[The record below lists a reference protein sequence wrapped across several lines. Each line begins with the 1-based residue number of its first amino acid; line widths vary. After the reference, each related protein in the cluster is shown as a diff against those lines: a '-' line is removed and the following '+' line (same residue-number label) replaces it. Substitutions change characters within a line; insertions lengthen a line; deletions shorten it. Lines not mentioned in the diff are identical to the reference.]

1 MELME
6 RINSLEKE
14 IKVLKGEIK
23 SILVD
28 LRESMNML
36 ENPFASIEHLK
47 AVSGKGGGID
57 EERLRYLED
66 SVEHLKKMMQ
76 DGGKI
81 RELEEEIEQLRSI
94 MEGKEQIGGVDEER
108 IEDLEKEL
116 EELKEMVEM
125 LRGEEEGEKM
135 TLKEDFD
142 ALRRFL
148 EEDLSNRIENLQ
160 EGMENLKEML
170 KLVEALHGSLRSL
183 QEEGEKEGEES
194 SLKKDL
200 ERMKRF
206 LEEDLSNR
214 LKSLHEGLEELKKKL
229 EKQDAK
235 AEGIFEEASPALQAS
250 EAAEGASELAYG
262 MLEHG
267 QTTGES
273 SRGAEEVRS
282 EERAESESGESFVT
296 ERLGGVQAWSEQK
309 ETKTKEAALKI
320 SDVSKKGG
328 ERVMDILTISRLIQW
343 ADRTIKMIGK
353 DKMLQI
359 IELYGIAGNLSARE
373 KDILLKIAEI
383 PHAFNKEQ
391 VETKFCVLALYDLDR
406 ILTGRNEEVFTLLK
420 DFF

>member
-125 LRGEEEGEKM
+125 LRGEEGEKM

-183 QEEGEKEGEES
+183 QEEGEKEGEAS
-194 SLKKDL
+194 ALKEDL

-214 LKSLHEGLEELKKKL
+214 LESLHEGLEELKKKL
-229 EKQDAK
+229 EKQHAE
-235 AEGIFEEASPALQAS
+235 AEGMFEEASPALQAS

-262 MLEHG
+262 MLEHE
-267 QTTGES
+267 QTGEA
-273 SRGAEEVRS
+273 SREAEEVRS
-282 EERAESESGESFVT
+282 EERESESGESFVT
-296 ERLGGVQAWSEQK
+296 EMGGVQAWSEQK

-320 SDVSKKGG
+320 SDVGRKGG

-359 IELYGIAGNLSARE
+359 IELYDMIGDLSARE

>member
-1 MELME
+1 ME

-28 LRESMNML
+28 LRESMNLL

-47 AVSGKGGGID
+47 AVSGEGGGID

-66 SVEHLKKMMQ
+66 SVENLKKMMQ

-94 MEGKEQIGGVDEER
+94 IEGKEQIGGVDEER
-108 IEDLEKEL
+108 IEDLEREL

-148 EEDLSNRIENLQ
+148 EEDLSNRLENLQ

-183 QEEGEKEGEES
+183 QEEGEKEGEAS
-194 SLKKDL
+194 ALKEDL

-214 LKSLHEGLEELKKKL
+214 LESLQEGLEELKKKL
-229 EKQDAK
+229 EKQHSE
-235 AEGIFEEASPALQAS
+235 AESMFKEASPALQAS

-262 MLEHG
+262 MLEHEK
-267 QTTGES
+267 TGEA
-273 SRGAEEVRS
+273 SRETEEVRS

-296 ERLGGVQAWSEQK
+296 EMRGVKAWSEQK

-320 SDVSKKGG
+320 SDVSRKGG

-359 IELYGIAGNLSARE
+359 IELYDIAGNLSARE

>member
-28 LRESMNML
+28 LRESMNLL

-81 RELEEEIEQLRSI
+81 KELEEEIEQLKSI
-94 MEGKEQIGGVDEER
+94 IEGKEQIGGVDEER

-125 LRGEEEGEKM
+125 LRGEEEGEKKS
-135 TLKEDFD
+135 LKEDFD

-148 EEDLSNRIENLQ
+148 EEDLSNR
-160 EGMENLKEML
+160 
-170 KLVEALHGSLRSL
+170 
-183 QEEGEKEGEES
+183 
-194 SLKKDL
+194 L
-200 ERMKRF
+200 E
-206 LEEDLSNR
+206 
-214 LKSLHEGLEELKKKL
+214 SLHEGLEELKKKL
-229 EKQDAK
+229 EKQH
-235 AEGIFEEASPALQAS
+235 AEAESMFKEASPALQAS
-250 EAAEGASELAYG
+250 EAAEGTSELAYG
-262 MLEHG
+262 KLKHE
-267 QTTGES
+267 QTGEA
-273 SRGAEEVRS
+273 SREAEEVRS

-296 ERLGGVQAWSEQK
+296 GRGGVQAWSEQK

-320 SDVSKKGG
+320 SDVSRKGG

-343 ADRTIKMIGK
+343 ADRTVKMIGK

-359 IELYGIAGNLSARE
+359 IELYGMIGNLSARE

-391 VETKFCVLALYDLDR
+391 VETKFCILALYDLDR

>member
-1 MELME
+1 MELIE

-28 LRESMNML
+28 LRESMNLL

-47 AVSGKGGGID
+47 AVSGKGASID

-81 RELEEEIEQLRSI
+81 KELEEEIEQLRSI
-94 MEGKEQIGGVDEER
+94 IEGKEQIGGVDEER
-108 IEDLEKEL
+108 IEDLEREM

-125 LRGEEEGEKM
+125 LRGEEGEKM

-148 EEDLSNRIENLQ
+148 EEDLSNRLENLQ

-170 KLVEALHGSLRSL
+170 KLVEALHGSLRSM

-194 SLKKDL
+194 ALKKDL

-214 LKSLHEGLEELKKKL
+214 LESLHEGLEELKKKI
-229 EKQDAK
+229 EKQHAE
-235 AEGIFEEASPALQAS
+235 AEGMFKEASPALQAS

-262 MLEHG
+262 MLKHE
-267 QTTGES
+267 QTGEA

-320 SDVSKKGG
+320 SDVSGEGG
-328 ERVMDILTISRLIQW
+328 ECVMDILTISRLIQW
-343 ADRTIKMIGK
+343 ADRTVKMIGK

-359 IELYGIAGNLSARE
+359 IELYGMIGNLSARE

-406 ILTGRNEEVFTLLK
+406 ILTGRNEEIFTLLK

>member
-1 MELME
+1 MKEMELIE

-28 LRESMNML
+28 LRESMNLL

-47 AVSGKGGGID
+47 AVSGKGASID

-81 RELEEEIEQLRSI
+81 KELEEEIEQLRSI
-94 MEGKEQIGGVDEER
+94 IEGKEQIGGVDEER
-108 IEDLEKEL
+108 IEDLEREL

-170 KLVEALHGSLRSL
+170 KLVEALHGSLRSMR
-183 QEEGEKEGEES
+183 EEGEKEGEAS
-194 SLKKDL
+194 ALKEDL

-214 LKSLHEGLEELKKKL
+214 LESLHEGLEELKKKL
-229 EKQDAK
+229 EKQHAE
-235 AEGIFEEASPALQAS
+235 AEGMFEEASPALQAS

-262 MLEHG
+262 MLE
-267 QTTGES
+267 QTGEA
-273 SRGAEEVRS
+273 SREAEEVRS

-296 ERLGGVQAWSEQK
+296 EMGGVQAWSEQK

-320 SDVSKKGG
+320 SDVSRKGG
-328 ERVMDILTISRLIQW
+328 ERVMDILTISRLMQW

-359 IELYGIAGNLSARE
+359 IELYGMIGHLSARE

-406 ILTGRNEEVFTLLK
+406 ILTGRNEEIFTLLK

>member
-1 MELME
+1 VEMELIE

-28 LRESMNML
+28 LRESMNLL

-76 DGGKI
+76 DGRKI
-81 RELEEEIEQLRSI
+81 KELEEEIEQLKSI
-94 MEGKEQIGGVDEER
+94 IEGKEQIGGVDEER
-108 IEDLEKEL
+108 IEDLEREM
-116 EELKEMVEM
+116 EELKEMMEM
-125 LRGEEEGEKM
+125 LRGEEGEKM

-148 EEDLSNRIENLQ
+148 EKDLSNRIENLQ

-170 KLVEALHGSLRSL
+170 KLVEALHGSL

-194 SLKKDL
+194 ALKEDL
-200 ERMKRF
+200 ERMRRF
-206 LEEDLSNR
+206 LEEDLSNH
-214 LKSLHEGLEELKKKL
+214 LESLHEGLEELKKKL
-229 EKQDAK
+229 EKQH
-235 AEGIFEEASPALQAS
+235 AEAESMFEGASPALQAS
-250 EAAEGASELAYG
+250 VAAEGASELAYG
-262 MLEHG
+262 MLEHE
-267 QTTGES
+267 QTGEA
-273 SRGAEEVRS
+273 SREAEEVRS
-282 EERAESESGESFVT
+282 EERESGSGESFVT
-296 ERLGGVQAWSEQK
+296 EMGGVQAWSEQK

-320 SDVSKKGG
+320 SDVSRKGG
-328 ERVMDILTISRLIQW
+328 EHVMDILTISRLMQW

-359 IELYGIAGNLSARE
+359 IELYDIAGNLSARE

>member
-28 LRESMNML
+28 LRESMNLL
-36 ENPFASIEHLK
+36 ENPFASIEHLR

-66 SVEHLKKMMQ
+66 SVENLKKMMQ

-94 MEGKEQIGGVDEER
+94 IEGKEQIGGVDEER

-148 EEDLSNRIENLQ
+148 EEDLSTRIENLQ

-194 SLKKDL
+194 ALKKDL

-214 LKSLHEGLEELKKKL
+214 LESLQKGLEELKKKL
-229 EKQDAK
+229 EKQH
-235 AEGIFEEASPALQAS
+235 AEAESMFEEASPALQAS
-250 EAAEGASELAYG
+250 KAAEGASELAYG
-262 MLEHG
+262 MLEHE
-267 QTTGES
+267 QTGEA
-273 SRGAEEVRS
+273 SREAEEVRS
-282 EERAESESGESFVT
+282 EERESESGESFLT
-296 ERLGGVQAWSEQK
+296 EMGGVQAWSEQK

-320 SDVSKKGG
+320 SDVSRKGG

-343 ADRTIKMIGK
+343 ADRTVKMIGK

-359 IELYGIAGNLSARE
+359 IELYGMIGNLSARE

-406 ILTGRNEEVFTLLK
+406 ILTGRNEEFFTLLK

>member
-1 MELME
+1 MELIE

-28 LRESMNML
+28 LRESMNLL

-66 SVEHLKKMMQ
+66 SVEHLKKMIQ
-76 DGGKI
+76 NGGKI

-94 MEGKEQIGGVDEER
+94 MEGKEQIGGADEER
-108 IEDLEKEL
+108 IEDLEREL

-125 LRGEEEGEKM
+125 LRGEEGEKKS
-135 TLKEDFD
+135 LKEDFD

-170 KLVEALHGSLRSL
+170 KLVEALHGSLRSM

-194 SLKKDL
+194 ALKKDL

-214 LKSLHEGLEELKKKL
+214 LESLHGGLEELKKKL
-229 EKQDAK
+229 EKQH
-235 AEGIFEEASPALQAS
+235 AEAESMFEEASPALQAS

-262 MLEHG
+262 MLEHE
-267 QTTGES
+267 QTGEA
-273 SRGAEEVRS
+273 SREAEEVRS
-282 EERAESESGESFVT
+282 EGRESESGESFVT
-296 ERLGGVQAWSEQK
+296 ERRGVKAWSEQK

-320 SDVSKKGG
+320 SDVSRKGG

-359 IELYGIAGNLSARE
+359 IELYGMIGNLSARD

-383 PHAFNKEQ
+383 PHASNKEQ
-391 VETKFCVLALYDLDR
+391 VETKSCILALYDLDR
-406 ILTGRNEEVFTLLK
+406 ILTGRNEEFFTLLK

>member
-1 MELME
+1 MELIE

-28 LRESMNML
+28 LRESMNLL

-47 AVSGKGGGID
+47 AVSGKGASID

-66 SVEHLKKMMQ
+66 SVENLKKMMQ

-81 RELEEEIEQLRSI
+81 RELEEEIEQLKSI
-94 MEGKEQIGGVDEER
+94 MEGKKQIGGVDEER
-108 IEDLEKEL
+108 IEDLEREL

-125 LRGEEEGEKM
+125 LRGEEGEKM

-170 KLVEALHGSLRSL
+170 KLVEALHGSLRSMR
-183 QEEGEKEGEES
+183 EEGEKEGEES
-194 SLKKDL
+194 ALKKDL

-214 LKSLHEGLEELKKKL
+214 LESLQEGLEELKKKL
-229 EKQDAK
+229 EKQH
-235 AEGIFEEASPALQAS
+235 AEAESMFEEASPALQAS

-262 MLEHG
+262 MLEHE
-267 QTTGES
+267 QTGEV
-273 SRGAEEVRS
+273 SREAEEVRS
-282 EERAESESGESFVT
+282 EKRESESGESFVT
-296 ERLGGVQAWSEQK
+296 EIGGVQAWSEQK

-320 SDVSKKGG
+320 SDVSRKGS

-359 IELYGIAGNLSARE
+359 IELYDIAGNLSARE

-406 ILTGRNEEVFTLLK
+406 ILTGRNEEIFTLLK

>member
-28 LRESMNML
+28 LRESMNLL

-47 AVSGKGGGID
+47 AVSGEGGGID

-66 SVEHLKKMMQ
+66 SVENLKKMMQ

-94 MEGKEQIGGVDEER
+94 IEGKEQIGGADEER

-194 SLKKDL
+194 ALKEDL

-214 LKSLHEGLEELKKKL
+214 LESLHEGLEELKKKL
-229 EKQDAK
+229 EKQH
-235 AEGIFEEASPALQAS
+235 AEAESMFEEASPALQAS

-262 MLEHG
+262 MLEHE
-267 QTTGES
+267 QTGEA
-273 SRGAEEVRS
+273 SREAEEVRS
-282 EERAESESGESFVT
+282 EERAESGSGESFVT
-296 ERLGGVQAWSEQK
+296 EMGGVQAWSEQK

-320 SDVSKKGG
+320 SDVSRKGG

-343 ADRTIKMIGK
+343 ADRTVKMIGK

-359 IELYGIAGNLSARE
+359 IELYGMIGNLSARE

-383 PHAFNKEQ
+383 PHAFNKER

>member
-1 MELME
+1 LME

-28 LRESMNML
+28 LRESMNLL

-66 SVEHLKKMMQ
+66 SVENLKKMMQ

-81 RELEEEIEQLRSI
+81 KELEEEIEQLRSI
-94 MEGKEQIGGVDEER
+94 IEGKEQIGGADEER

-125 LRGEEEGEKM
+125 LRGEEEGEKKS
-135 TLKEDFD
+135 LKEDFD

-170 KLVEALHGSLRSL
+170 KLVEALHGSL

-194 SLKKDL
+194 ALKEDL

-214 LKSLHEGLEELKKKL
+214 LESLHEGLEELKKKL
-229 EKQDAK
+229 EKQH
-235 AEGIFEEASPALQAS
+235 AEAESMFEGASPALQAS
-250 EAAEGASELAYG
+250 VAAEGASELAYG
-262 MLEHG
+262 MLEHE
-267 QTTGES
+267 QTGEA
-273 SRGAEEVRS
+273 SREAEEVRS
-282 EERAESESGESFVT
+282 EERESGSGESFVT
-296 ERLGGVQAWSEQK
+296 EMGGVQAWSEQK

-320 SDVSKKGG
+320 SDVSRKGG
-328 ERVMDILTISRLIQW
+328 ERVMDILTISRLMQW

-359 IELYGIAGNLSARE
+359 IELYDIAGNLSARE

>member
-1 MELME
+1 MELIE

-28 LRESMNML
+28 LRESMNLL

-66 SVEHLKKMMQ
+66 SVENLKKMMQ

-81 RELEEEIEQLRSI
+81 RELEEEMEQLRSI
-94 MEGKEQIGGVDEER
+94 IEGKEQIGGVDEER

-170 KLVEALHGSLRSL
+170 KLVEALHGSL
-183 QEEGEKEGEES
+183 QEEGEKEREES
-194 SLKKDL
+194 ALKEDL
-200 ERMKRF
+200 ERMRRF

-214 LKSLHEGLEELKKKL
+214 LESLQEGLEELKKKL
-229 EKQDAK
+229 EKQHAK
-235 AEGIFEEASPALQAS
+235 AEGMFKEAPPALQAS

-273 SRGAEEVRS
+273 SKGAEEVRS
-282 EERAESESGESFVT
+282 EERESGSGESFVT

-320 SDVSKKGG
+320 SDVSRKGG

-406 ILTGRNEEVFTLLK
+406 ILTGRNEEIFTLLK

>member
-1 MELME
+1 MELIE

-28 LRESMNML
+28 LRESMNLL

-47 AVSGKGGGID
+47 AVSGKGASID
-57 EERLRYLED
+57 EERLKYLED
-66 SVEHLKKMMQ
+66 SVENLKKMMQ

-81 RELEEEIEQLRSI
+81 KELEEEIEQLRSI
-94 MEGKEQIGGVDEER
+94 IEGKEQIGGADEER
-108 IEDLEKEL
+108 IEDLEREL

-125 LRGEEEGEKM
+125 LRGEEGEKKS
-135 TLKEDFD
+135 LKEDFD

-194 SLKKDL
+194 ALKKDL

-214 LKSLHEGLEELKKKL
+214 LESLHEGLEELKKKL
-229 EKQDAK
+229 EKQHAE
-235 AEGIFEEASPALQAS
+235 AEGMFEEASPALQAS

-262 MLEHG
+262 MLEHE
-267 QTTGES
+267 QTGEA
-273 SRGAEEVRS
+273 SREAEEVRS

-296 ERLGGVQAWSEQK
+296 EMGGVQAWSEQK
-309 ETKTKEAALKI
+309 ETKTKEVALKI
-320 SDVSKKGG
+320 SDVSRKGG

-359 IELYGIAGNLSARE
+359 IELYGMIGDLSARE

-391 VETKFCVLALYDLDR
+391 VETKFCILALYDLDR
-406 ILTGRNEEVFTLLK
+406 ILTGRNEEIFTLLK

>member
-1 MELME
+1 MELIE

-28 LRESMNML
+28 LRESMNLL

-94 MEGKEQIGGVDEER
+94 IEGKEQIGGVDEER

-183 QEEGEKEGEES
+183 QEEGGKEGEES
-194 SLKKDL
+194 ALKEDL

-214 LKSLHEGLEELKKKL
+214 LESLHEGLEELKKKL
-229 EKQDAK
+229 EKQH
-235 AEGIFEEASPALQAS
+235 AEAESMFEEASPALQAS

-262 MLEHG
+262 MLEHE
-267 QTTGES
+267 QTGEA
-273 SRGAEEVRS
+273 SREAEEVRS

-296 ERLGGVQAWSEQK
+296 EMGGVQAWSEQK

-320 SDVSKKGG
+320 SDVSRKGG

-343 ADRTIKMIGK
+343 ADRTVKMIGK

-359 IELYGIAGNLSARE
+359 IELYGMIGNLSARE

-406 ILTGRNEEVFTLLK
+406 ILTGRNEEFFTLLK

>member
-1 MELME
+1 MELIE

-28 LRESMNML
+28 LRESMNLL

-47 AVSGKGGGID
+47 AVSGQGGID
-57 EERLRYLED
+57 EERVRYLED
-66 SVEHLKKMMQ
+66 SVENLKKMMQ

-94 MEGKEQIGGVDEER
+94 IEGKEQIGGVDEER
-108 IEDLEKEL
+108 IEDLEREL

-125 LRGEEEGEKM
+125 LRGEEEGEKKS
-135 TLKEDFD
+135 LKEDFD

-194 SLKKDL
+194 ALKKDL

-214 LKSLHEGLEELKKKL
+214 LESLHEGLEELKKKL
-229 EKQDAK
+229 EKQHAE
-235 AEGIFEEASPALQAS
+235 AEGMFEEASPALQAS

-262 MLEHG
+262 MLEHE
-267 QTTGES
+267 QTGEA
-273 SRGAEEVRS
+273 SREAEEVRS

-296 ERLGGVQAWSEQK
+296 GRGGVQAWSEQK

-359 IELYGIAGNLSARE
+359 IELYDIAGNLSARE

>member
-1 MELME
+1 MELIE

-28 LRESMNML
+28 LRESMNLL

-47 AVSGKGGGID
+47 AVSGKGARID

-81 RELEEEIEQLRSI
+81 KELEEEIEQLRSI
-94 MEGKEQIGGVDEER
+94 IEGKEQIGGVDEER
-108 IEDLEKEL
+108 IEDLEREL

-194 SLKKDL
+194 ALKEDL

-214 LKSLHEGLEELKKKL
+214 LESLHEGLEELKKKL
-229 EKQDAK
+229 EKQHAE
-235 AEGIFEEASPALQAS
+235 AEGMFEEASPALQAS

-262 MLEHG
+262 MLEHE
-267 QTTGES
+267 QTGEA
-273 SRGAEEVRS
+273 SREAEEVRS

-296 ERLGGVQAWSEQK
+296 EMGGVQAWSEQK

-320 SDVSKKGG
+320 SDVSRKGG

-343 ADRTIKMIGK
+343 ADRTVKMIGK

-359 IELYGIAGNLSARE
+359 IELYGMIGNLSARE

>member
-1 MELME
+1 MELIE

-28 LRESMNML
+28 LRESMNLL

-66 SVEHLKKMMQ
+66 SVEHLKKMIQ
-76 DGGKI
+76 NGGKI

-94 MEGKEQIGGVDEER
+94 IEGKEQIGGVDEER
-108 IEDLEKEL
+108 IEDLEREM

-125 LRGEEEGEKM
+125 LRGEEGEKKS
-135 TLKEDFD
+135 LKEDFD

-194 SLKKDL
+194 ALKKDL

-214 LKSLHEGLEELKKKL
+214 LESLHEGLEELKKKL
-229 EKQDAK
+229 EKQH
-235 AEGIFEEASPALQAS
+235 AEVEGMFEEAFPALQAS

-262 MLEHG
+262 MLEHE
-267 QTTGES
+267 QTGEA
-273 SRGAEEVRS
+273 SREAEEVRS

-296 ERLGGVQAWSEQK
+296 EMGGVQAWSEQK

-320 SDVSKKGG
+320 SDVSRKGG

-343 ADRTIKMIGK
+343 ADRTVKMIGK

-359 IELYGIAGNLSARE
+359 IELYGMIGNLSARE

-391 VETKFCVLALYDLDR
+391 VETKFCILALYDLDR
-406 ILTGRNEEVFTLLK
+406 ILTGRNEEIFTLLK

>member
-28 LRESMNML
+28 LRESMNLL

-94 MEGKEQIGGVDEER
+94 IEGKEQIGGADEER

-125 LRGEEEGEKM
+125 LRGEEKGEKM

-183 QEEGEKEGEES
+183 QEEGEKEGEAS
-194 SLKKDL
+194 ALKEDL

-214 LKSLHEGLEELKKKL
+214 LESLHEGLEELKKKL
-229 EKQDAK
+229 EKQH
-235 AEGIFEEASPALQAS
+235 AEAESMFEGASPALQAS
-250 EAAEGASELAYG
+250 VAAEGASELAYG
-262 MLEHG
+262 MLEHE
-267 QTTGES
+267 QTGEA
-273 SRGAEEVRS
+273 SREAEKVRS

-296 ERLGGVQAWSEQK
+296 ERLGGVQVWSEQK

-320 SDVSKKGG
+320 SDVSRKGG

-359 IELYGIAGNLSARE
+359 IELYDMIGDLSARE

-406 ILTGRNEEVFTLLK
+406 ILTGRNEGVFTLLK

>member
-28 LRESMNML
+28 LRESMNLL
-36 ENPFASIEHLK
+36 ENPFASIEHLR

-66 SVEHLKKMMQ
+66 SVENLKKMMQ

-94 MEGKEQIGGVDEER
+94 IEGKEQIGGVDEER

-148 EEDLSNRIENLQ
+148 EEDLSTRIENLQ

-194 SLKKDL
+194 ALKKDL

-214 LKSLHEGLEELKKKL
+214 IESLHEGLEELKKKL
-229 EKQDAK
+229 EKQH
-235 AEGIFEEASPALQAS
+235 AEAESMFEEASPALQAS
-250 EAAEGASELAYG
+250 EAAEGTSELAYD
-262 MLEHG
+262 MLEHE
-267 QTTGES
+267 QTGEAL
-273 SRGAEEVRS
+273 RETEEVRS

-296 ERLGGVQAWSEQK
+296 EMGGVQAWSEQK

-320 SDVSKKGG
+320 SDVSRKSG

-343 ADRTIKMIGK
+343 ADRTVKMIGK

-359 IELYGIAGNLSARE
+359 IELYGMIGNLSARE

>member
-1 MELME
+1 MELIE

-28 LRESMNML
+28 LRESMNLL

-47 AVSGKGGGID
+47 AMSGKGGGID

-76 DGGKI
+76 DRGKI
-81 RELEEEIEQLRSI
+81 KELEEEIEQLRSI
-94 MEGKEQIGGVDEER
+94 IEGKEQIGGVDEER

-148 EEDLSNRIENLQ
+148 EEDLSTRIENLQ

-170 KLVEALHGSLRSL
+170 KLVEALHGSL

-194 SLKKDL
+194 ALKKDL

-214 LKSLHEGLEELKKKL
+214 LESLHEGLEELKKKL
-229 EKQDAK
+229 EKQH
-235 AEGIFEEASPALQAS
+235 AEAESMFEEASPALQAS

-262 MLEHG
+262 MLEHEK
-267 QTTGES
+267 TGEA
-273 SRGAEEVRS
+273 SREAEGVRS

-296 ERLGGVQAWSEQK
+296 EIGGVQAWSEQK

-320 SDVSKKGG
+320 SDVSRKGG

-343 ADRTIKMIGK
+343 ADRTVKMIGK

-359 IELYGIAGNLSARE
+359 IELYGMIGNLSARE

-406 ILTGRNEEVFTLLK
+406 ILTGRNEEIFTLLK